1 MAIKSSEKARELASR
16 RHGPG
21 SYARSLAREWPRMDE
36 KTKREVLVAIAPII
50 ADCSGGR
57 K

>member
-1 MAIKSSEKARELASR
+1 MAVHDSDKARKMAAR
-16 RHGPG
+16 RHSPG
-21 SYARSLAREWPRMDE
+21 TYARSLAREWPRMDE
-36 KTKREVLVAIAPII
+36 KTKCEVLVAIAPII